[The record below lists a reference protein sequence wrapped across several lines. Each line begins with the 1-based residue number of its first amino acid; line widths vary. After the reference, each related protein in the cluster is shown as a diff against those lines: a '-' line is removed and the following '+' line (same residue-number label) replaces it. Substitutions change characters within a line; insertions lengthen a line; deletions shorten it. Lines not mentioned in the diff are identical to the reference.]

1 MNQYLLLRR
10 LRGPA
15 ILITFGITALL
26 DQYHVISFGKS
37 WPLYLIVIGIF
48 QLAERAA
55 LAQAPPPPPAGYP
68 YGAGMPPYG
77 APPANPPA
85 NPGTAITPVA
95 PGSFPEDRS
104 R

>member
-10 LRGPA
+10 LKGPA
-15 ILITFGITALL
+15 LLITFGITALL
-26 DQYHVISFGKS
+26 DQYQVLSFGKS

-55 LAQAPPPPPAGYP
+55 LARMEAPPSGGYYPPPA
-68 YGAGMPPYG
+68 
-77 APPANPPA
+77 PPAS
-85 NPGTAITPVA
+85 PGAAISPVI
-95 PGSFPEDRS
+95 PGIHPEDRS

>member
-10 LRGPA
+10 LKGPA
-15 ILITFGITALL
+15 LLITFGITALL
-26 DQYHVISFGKS
+26 DQYHVLSFGKS

-55 LAQAPPPPPAGYP
+55 LSRMQAPPMGGYYPPVG
-68 YGAGMPPYG
+68 GVPP
-77 APPANPPA
+77 APPAS
-85 NPGTAITPVA
+85 PGTAITPVI
-95 PGSFPEDRS
+95 PGIGPEDRS

>member
-10 LRGPA
+10 LKGPA
-15 ILITFGITALL
+15 ILITFGVTALL
-26 DQYHVISFGKS
+26 DQYNVLSFGRS

-55 LAQAPPPPPAGYP
+55 LAQMQTPPGGYYPQAGGVPPA
-68 YGAGMPPYG
+68 
-77 APPANPPA
+77 APPAS
-85 NPGTAITPVA
+85 PGTAITPVN
-95 PGSFPEDRS
+95 PGIAPEDRS

>member
-26 DQYHVISFGKS
+26 DQYDVLSFGKS
-37 WPLYLIVIGIF
+37 WPLYLIVLGIF

-55 LAQAPPPPPAGYP
+55 LAQVQAPPAGGYYP
-68 YGAGMPPYG
+68 PVGGVPPS
-77 APPANPPA
+77 APPAS
-85 NPGTAITPVA
+85 PGTAITPVV
-95 PGSFPEDRS
+95 PGLPPEDRS